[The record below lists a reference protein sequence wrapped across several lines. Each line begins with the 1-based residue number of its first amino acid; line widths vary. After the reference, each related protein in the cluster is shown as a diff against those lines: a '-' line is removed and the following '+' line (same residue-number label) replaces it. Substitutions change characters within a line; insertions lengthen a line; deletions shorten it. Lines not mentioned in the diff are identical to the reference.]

1 MLVYRDCSGDHDF
14 VLDFMI
20 FHRIL
25 NDVDGFSVTSSSD
38 HIFFGDGL
46 WIISVTLAS
55 LWGFEPDT

>member
-1 MLVYRDCSGDHDF
+1 MFHMLLYRDCSGDHEF

-38 HIFFGDGL
+38 HIFLETVYGL
-46 WIISVTLAS
+46 
-55 LWGFEPDT
+55 FQ